1 MVATILIAR
10 WGTES
15 RSPGAVRAAL
25 SLRRRR
31 GTQFILCQYP
41 VAVLVE
47 LLQGSGCV
55 GHFLL
60 VNHPVAIRIKGEQER
75 AGWRWTMAGPRAAWA
90 TILRRRGIGWRRS
103 ARILRRE
110 GES

>member
-47 LLQGSGCV
+47 LLQGSGSV
-55 GHFLL
+55 GDFLF
-60 VNHPVAIRIKGEQER
+60 VNDAITVGVKGDHER
-75 AGWRWTMAGPRAAWA
+75 AG
-90 TILRRRGIGWRRS
+90 RRGMVAGTGSLGAAILWCRRIGWRRV
-103 ARILRRE
+103 ACILCSQ